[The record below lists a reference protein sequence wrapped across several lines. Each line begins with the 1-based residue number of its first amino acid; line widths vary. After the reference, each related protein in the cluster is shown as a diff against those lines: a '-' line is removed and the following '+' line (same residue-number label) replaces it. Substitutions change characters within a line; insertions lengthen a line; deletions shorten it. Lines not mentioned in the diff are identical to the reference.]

1 MSKKRHELL
10 SLQESENL
18 KKEMKEYFKT
28 DNLQEIFVKLGFA
41 KTTVNNFY
49 GKSPLSVNIKREF
62 QHFTAND
69 PKYKVNKLYKA
80 QPAELVEFRYF
91 PDVYASAGFGTSSEA
106 LDFEVV
112 KLDKF
117 FVNHLLGIP
126 ASKHYDILKI
136 YGESMQPFIQN
147 GALAIV
153 DTSKNSLSLVKN
165 KEVIIIKLDGELYCK
180 RLKKAPLSDEF
191 ILSSDNEDFKDYLIK
206 KERLSECE
214 ILGVVVCVCDV
225 KILIHSIKQI

>member
-1 MSKKRHELL
+1 MSRRRQELL

-41 KTTVNNFY
+41 KTTANNFY
-49 GKSPLSVNIKREF
+49 GKNLLNTQIAKEF
-62 QHFTAND
+62 EYFKLKHLPN
-69 PKYKVNKLYKA
+69 KVNNINQP